1 MSEPRL
7 VVDLDSGIAP
17 WRQVRD
23 QLVHLIGSGVLPT
36 GTRLPAI
43 RQLATDLGLAPGTVA
58 RAYRELEIDGLLHT
72 ARRRGTVVAGAPAD
86 PDPLRTLTEAYVART
101 PPLGADPNTAVAAVH
116 RAYRS
121 ANRPADHGPEPTGSP
136 GAGRPLHSVQA

>member
-1 MSEPRL
+1 MTRPRL

-23 QLVHLIGSGVLPT
+23 QLVQLIDSGVLPV

-58 RAYRELEIDGLLHT
+58 RAYRELETDGVLHT
-72 ARRRGTVVAGAPAD
+72 ARRRGTVVASTP
-86 PDPLRTLTEAYVART
+86 PFPNPLRTLTETYAARARA
-101 PPLGADPNTAVAAVH
+101 LGADLDTAVAAV
-116 RAYRS
+116 RAAYDRAAYDRAGDPSRS
-121 ANRPADHGPEPTGSP
+121 
-136 GAGRPLHSVQA
+136 